1 MADKTDKVRYS
12 INGGPLKMT
21 ADIDEA
27 TAAVLKVIADYHL
40 DFITTYKILDDTTV
54 ELELIVADA
63 KGLAKANRKAANKA
77 NS

>member
-12 INGGPLKMT
+12 INGGPLTMT
-21 ADIDEA
+21 ADVDKP

-40 DFITTYKILDDTTV
+40 DFITTYKVLDDTTV

-63 KGLAKANRKAANKA
+63 KGLAKANKKATSKA

>member
-1 MADKTDKVRYS
+1 MDKTDKVRYS

-21 ADIDEA
+21 AEVDEA

-40 DFITTYKILDDTTV
+40 DFITKYKVIDDTVV

-63 KGLAKANRKAANKA
+63 MGLAKANKKAKN
-77 NS
+77 